1 MGQPGHTLNLALSER
16 LPAFHDFCKT
26 LQAGGNHGAITMAR
40 AGPGTGEIEFFGL
53 IFSPYCVN
61 KYIFFLEFVS
71 A

>member
-1 MGQPGHTLNLALSER
+1 VRDYQLFMISAKH
-16 LPAFHDFCKT
+16 CKPEGIT
-26 LQAGGNHGAITMAR
+26 AIITMAR